1 MVALNAIS
9 FILVVILVVFAATLV
24 SREVILEVLE
34 AILFVFEVILE
45 VLDVTLASIAVILA
59 VLDVT
64 LASIAVILAVLDAI
78 EVGKVAMVDELT
90 PPTLLIVVLNVPVP
104 DPLTSPITVKVVFVF
119 VPPAMVKPFASAV
132 GVTPLIILFVKL
144 SVPVKVA
151 IVPDVGKVIFV
162 TPVVVKVVL

>member
-1 MVALNAIS
+1 MPLVPAAAVGAVGVPVKDGEAMVALNAIS
-9 FILVVILVVFAATLV
+9 FVLVVILVVFAATLV

-34 AILFVFEVILE
+34 AILFVFVVILE
-45 VLDVTLASIAVILA
+45 VLDVTLASIAVILAVFEAILLVFVVILA

-104 DPLTSPITVKVVFVF
+104 DPLTSPI
-119 VPPAMVKPFASAV
+119 
-132 GVTPLIILFVKL
+132 
-144 SVPVKVA
+144 
-151 IVPDVGKVIFV
+151 KVIN
-162 TPVVVKVVL
+162 

>member
-34 AILFVFEVILE
+34 AILFVFVVILE
-45 VLDVTLASIAVILA
+45 

-104 DPLTSPITVKVVFVF
+104 DPLTSPI
-119 VPPAMVKPFASAV
+119 
-132 GVTPLIILFVKL
+132 
-144 SVPVKVA
+144 
-151 IVPDVGKVIFV
+151 KVIN
-162 TPVVVKVVL
+162 